1 MRAKQY
7 LQQYR
12 KCKLRLKRLQEQ
24 IDELK
29 DLVDGLSA
37 PQVDGD
43 RVQSSHEP
51 DRMGE
56 VIARKSDL
64 EEELMIEIG
73 NTLDLL
79 NEIEAT
85 ISAVSNVEYQLLL
98 QKRYI
103 RLETWEVIAE
113 DMHYTSRWLFTMHGR
128 ALIEVEKLIN
138 GR

>member
-85 ISAVSNVEYQLLL
+85 ISAVGNVEYQLLL

>member
-12 KCKLRLKRLQEQ
+12 RCKKRLRRLQEQ
-24 IDELK
+24 IAELN

-43 RVQSSHEP
+43 RVQSSHDP

-64 EEELMIEIG
+64 EEELMVEIG
-73 NTLDLL
+73 NTLDML

-85 ISAVSNVEYQLLL
+85 INAIKNVDYQTLL